1 MVPKTLNQKLRTV
14 DQRLAKVD
22 RKLGFLQGRLYFR
35 SAPTDEWQEVPI
47 FSLEDGGVTPKN
59 AATGEEISARR
70 YTAKV
75 NRDWLDVSQ
84 GKLGFWA
91 IRVRDGDTLLK
102 VEKENERTADL
113 DTFGVLEFRVTQEI
127 AIKMGG
133 DRARHS
139 RHN

>member
-1 MVPKTLNQKLRTV
+1 MVPRNLNQKLRDV
-14 DQRLAKVD
+14 DQRLAKID
-22 RKLGFLQGRLYFR
+22 RKLGYLQGRLYFR
-35 SAPTDEWQEVPI
+35 SAPTEEWEEVPS

-75 NRDWLDVSQ
+75 NRDWLDANQ

-102 VEKENERTADL
+102 VEKENERTANL
-113 DTFGVLEFRVTQEI
+113 DTFGVLEFRITQEI
-127 AIKMGG
+127 FVQMGG
-133 DRARHS
+133 DRARYS
-139 RHN
+139 RNN

>member
-1 MVPKTLNQKLRTV
+1 MVPRNVNQKLRAV

-59 AATGEEISARR
+59 VATGEELSARR

-75 NRDWLDVSQ
+75 NRDWLDANQ
-84 GKLGFWA
+84 GKLGGWA
-91 IRVRDGDTLLK
+91 IRVKDGDLLLK
-102 VEKENERTADL
+102 VEKENERVAAM
-113 DTFGVLEFRVTQEI
+113 DTFGVLDFRVTQEI
-127 AIKMGG
+127 FIQMGG
-133 DRARHS
+133 DRARYS
-139 RHN
+139 RNN